1 MNQNLEDEINE
12 TLRKKS
18 RHILKPKVD
27 HSKLVELGHMI
38 KGTYGPTTTTRTKG
52 ASSVTTAESYP
63 EIKVNDQLSRATK
76 LAKLGKM
83 IKGYVWA

>member
-38 KGTYGPTTTTRTKG
+38 KGTYGPTTTTRTKD

-76 LAKLGKM
+76 ASQAWKND
-83 IKGYVWA
+83 